1 MTATDV
7 IAPSRTHPGKQP
19 AFKAVRVFYPLTCV
33 ILFALAIIGFGRF
46 FVHGQ
51 AYPGREI
58 APPIKTLVIVHGIA
72 MTLWMLI
79 LVVQPALIF
88 RRKHR
93 LHMAVGKFG
102 AAIAA
107 VIVVLGLMV
116 GVRSAIVAPSEAIIW
131 GFSPKQ
137 FMAVPLLSVLIFG
150 AFIAL
155 GVYFRRKPA
164 IHRNMMLLGTLSI
177 MAAPISR
184 IDTLNNFYVGGVWEQ
199 WFGPFFMTLILSA
212 ALLLV
217 RSALT
222 RSIDRVFAVGVAFL
236 IASSIFIMQIA
247 PTRAWDAFASLLV
260 H

>member
-1 MTATDV
+1 MTATNV
-7 IAPSRTHPGKQP
+7 IAPDRIHPSKQP
-19 AFKAVRVFYPLTCV
+19 AFKAARFFYPLTCL

-46 FVHGQ
+46 FVNGQ

-72 MTLWMLI
+72 MTLWMIVLM
-79 LVVQPALIF
+79 VQPALIF
-88 RRKHR
+88 LRKHR
-93 LHMAVGKFG
+93 LHMALGKF
-102 AAIAA
+102 AAALAA

-116 GVRSAIVAPSEAIIW
+116 GVRSAIVTPSEAIIW
-131 GFSPKQ
+131 GLSPKQ
-137 FMAVPLLSVLIFG
+137 FMAVPVLSVLIFG

-177 MAAPISR
+177 MAAPVSR
-184 IDTLNNFYVGGVWEQ
+184 IDTLNNFYVGGVWEK
-199 WFGPFFMTLILSA
+199 WFGPFFMTLLLSA

-222 RSIDRVFAVGVAFL
+222 RSIDRIFAGGVAIL